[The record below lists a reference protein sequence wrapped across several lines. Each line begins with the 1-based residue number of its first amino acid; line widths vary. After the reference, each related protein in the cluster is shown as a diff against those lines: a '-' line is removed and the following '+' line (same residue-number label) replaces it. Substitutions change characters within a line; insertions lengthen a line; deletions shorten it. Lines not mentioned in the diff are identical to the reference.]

1 MKKESFHYL
10 YSFRYKNSDYIYLF
24 SKNYPFYFLKYND
37 STKGFYYPDL
47 DTFKDLY
54 SIFYSHDSYL
64 CYIQNP
70 YKIIHKAIS
79 NLSINVHPFVRA
91 TSGLLSLALVLSMCG
106 CHQTENT
113 QPTTTDTS
121 ISIAS
126 GVDKELEILQYFK
139 GYDMD
144 VIDKIYDGN
153 DYIFVN
159 SFINNDHKKQI
170 TIQDFDE
177 FRSFIN
183 LDFIPSWDD
192 VVEAFKE
199 NDNIDDEKKEII
211 LEAIHNLRDSDQ
223 LKGLDLSVLYANA
236 KRMKIQYDTSE
247 KINSDVNRETA
258 YAYFD
263 TVTGVICIP
272 NDIPLKKFEF
282 IHEVIGHG
290 SLAYR
295 EETDDSL
302 IVFDC
307 TNHLMIPTDTNYT
320 GYSVGIMVSEGGAN
334 IIAHLA
340 THDDQTHSFYEL
352 FEEELRVI
360 ADLCHVS
367 LGELFNHKGI
377 SLYDLMYQNGI
388 NTPVEYIFKMD
399 GICRGELR
407 CEFSNLMERLFVDAT
422 EEKFLSSDANTQN
435 KIIQDTIDI
444 IQDSYFQDRDE
455 LYFPYVGG
463 TIQYDFAESAS
474 QYEDDMNQ
482 LRGNK

>member
-1 MKKESFHYL
+1 MRKESFQYL
-10 YSFRYKNSDYIYLF
+10 YSFRYQNHDYIYLF
-24 SKNYPFYFLKYND
+24 SKNYPFYFLEYRD
-37 STKGFYYPDL
+37 STHGFYYPDFG
-47 DTFKDLY
+47 TFKELFFK
-54 SIFYSHDSYL
+54 FYSQDSCLRYQHKKL
-64 CYIQNP
+64 
-70 YKIIHKAIS
+70 HKAIS
-79 NLSINVHPFVRA
+79 NLRFNISPFVKA
-91 TSGLLSLALVLSMCG
+91 TSGLLSLALALSICG

-113 QPTTTDTS
+113 HSNSEDTS
-121 ISIAS
+121 ISITTDYDKEQEIKQYFNS
-126 GVDKELEILQYFK
+126 YQMDVVDK
-139 GYDMD
+139 
-144 VIDKIYDGN
+144 VYDGN
-153 DYIFVN
+153 DYIFVK
-159 SFINNDHKKQI
+159 SYINDDHKKQI
-170 TIQDFDE
+170 TLQDFDE
-177 FRSFIN
+177 FRNFIH
-183 LDFIPSWDD
+183 LDFSPTWDD
-192 VVEAFKE
+192 VIDAFKNNE
-199 NDNIDDEKKEII
+199 NIDDEKKDII
-211 LEAIHNLRDSDQ
+211 LDAIHNLRNSEQ

-236 KRMKIQYDTSE
+236 KRMRIQYDSSE

-263 TVTGVICIP
+263 TVTGIICLP

-295 EETDDSL
+295 EETENSL
-302 IVFDC
+302 TVFDC

-407 CEFSNLMERLFVDAT
+407 CEFSDLMERLFVDAT

-444 IQDSYFQDRDE
+444 IHDSYFQDRNE
-455 LYFPYVGG
+455 LSFPYVGG
-463 TIQYDFAESAS
+463 TIQYDFQESAS
-474 QYEDDMNQ
+474 QYEAHMNQ
-482 LRGNK
+482 LKGNK